1 MADKKVDYTENILEA
16 IKIVSQSTVDSVR
29 FDQTIKCVVV
39 KNDEA
44 ADGIYTVSNGSA
56 QFIAYSK
63 DTDYDIDDNV
73 MVTIPQ
79 GDYSQQKMIIGKYI
93 QKNTTPYVY
102 KDPLDYYVDITG
114 NLVTSNQSEYS
125 ILANFIP
132 AHAICPQG
140 PVARWSNFGTNLMPL
155 AGYDTLAIK
164 ADFMSW
170 LKGFNT
176 TSGNYGLKI
185 TITYLNT
192 NTDVNDDKEHQNWY
206 DEIMSAAAG
215 TADSIIE
222 EGMRNGAFAQ
232 KIFYF
237 DVDDFFGDP
246 YDYDTYYQQQALF
259 AIGDLGAIVD
269 IQVDLF
275 QGVIEINNSE
285 IGTFTNINGQLIP
298 WHNDIFTDELL
309 DNNIF
314 VKDIYLS
321 LGYNENQF
329 DNDKLIIYSKNS
341 LTYSSVIKNEDN
353 VKDIYARWIHKNDN
367 GEIVI
372 ISDLNSIPN
381 TTLNWYRYKLNV
393 IGDST
398 GGPSWTKLS
407 IENSGINPFY
417 ARVASDD
424 PFHCILIPNTSLDN
438 ERIKLVITY
447 GEGNITLFDTIIF
460 TNEQEVPSALSIK
473 QLSDFYLL
481 PTDSEKGVYNL
492 YDNTNSITTQL
503 FTNNNKQETIHPEKS
518 IRSLEPHFKGE
529 DDLISDI
536 EYIKWT
542 IPTEYTMFHPVNKQG
557 DSLFYTDEQG
567 NLIATNLSMGYSHGG
582 NEIVDWIDSFD
593 SDGNLVLE
601 YGSDNN
607 EYLKI
612 VDNVDWNFYYTID
625 ENYKNYCTNNVITCE
640 VIKDRIRYTASF
652 ILTFG
657 YNSTNGSDYTLN
669 VVFESVQQG
678 NRPEVALRADND
690 NLGKIKLHLFITD
703 QNNHP
708 LSWEDNSGLL
718 SETEIEWDWLYHV
731 GPNSYLPQYKYI
743 SHNNIPQYRK
753 ELNDINVMN
762 NNDQI
767 TPRYYVINGQDTT
780 NITSSI
786 IDEDTGLGVGRYDA
800 SLNYAVKVQSLNTE
814 VNHVKFCRT
823 ENGSFVNPGTVI
835 DANNNVLVNKGNR
848 LHTMYLCATEGIS
861 MNELYALKITVKHL
875 VRYDLVTYVPIPLY
889 RIYTNNSTNYLP
901 RYIGPTLIRYDSAG
915 NVGYYKDPCK
925 LTLTNLGSVSVLN
938 ETNTIKEIAA
948 DQFDKFKFEIFNP
961 RSTGDGYDYDEGINY
976 GMLDR
981 DNILQPVSTFM
992 ENNNPPY
999 GIQAKINDTD
1009 IYWTQPIICYQNLYP
1024 NGTVN
1029 QWDGVG
1035 LLLNEKEGYILGHS
1049 ISAGK
1054 KESDNT
1060 FTGVMLGDLGGSQH
1074 NLEAPISKHTGIY
1087 GFHHGSLSYAF
1098 TDEGNGFIGKSG
1110 KGRIYFDGNKAEIRS
1125 GAWDISYQ
1133 QNPGAQPYAHSGMLL
1148 DLDDGFI
1155 RMIKPGYYSVKAVKD
1170 EDDYLDANGLY
1181 QYIPYKF
1188 ATHYNEDNTYYL
1200 PTAFLNP
1207 TKPDDSTKL
1216 LEVTNENYIAN
1227 KFYIENVST
1236 IEYEFEHSP
1245 EIDDN
1250 NLLPVYDNQGRDTGN
1265 RLLVDITT
1273 STRTN
1278 INRIDY
1284 SYDGYLPAITYD
1296 INTYSYTII
1305 QKDNKEWVE
1314 RYLSKVEHYVYTLS
1328 TDENFNNSYYN
1339 SYRLPDF
1346 DSFTVLSDD
1355 EKAIIDSNKGPGGIL
1370 NYKWIYENY
1379 QNYEYC
1385 DKDNNPYDA
1394 FILYYTA
1401 DEHSRFID
1409 LGVNQQVYPL
1419 AIGRQQSLGARPFRV
1434 NWDGKVWITDGDF
1447 SGHINA
1453 KSGTLGD
1460 LEIVGQLVAGKY
1472 TPRSNKPGVYGAVI
1486 EGAYIWAEEL
1496 HCDYGDLGG
1505 WFVDKKGLYNLAYK
1519 TGSKSSASGTLG
1531 QIYLNSKADGINLWN
1546 AAIKVRGDRD
1556 SSSTGYMGWLKQY
1569 GSYEGLGIAYI
1580 DGSSESQNYT
1590 VIPATDTSYV
1600 MLGNWGA
1607 QLAYANSSEGGCIE
1621 FRPIS
1626 IPMGNDEWGFVGCQC
1641 FIDSTDG
1648 IYITAG
1654 IDYGDPSSASI
1665 GDSAPLQLTANTIT
1679 AKMYDAFKVET
1690 FQYFDAYAEH
1700 GIFSI
1705 EKDPDHFW
1713 WHLYCSIPGDK
1724 QHGIYAR
1731 FA

>member
-206 DEIMSAAAG
+206 DGIMSAAAG

-259 AIGDLGAIVD
+259 TIGDLGAIVD

-285 IGTFTNINGQLIP
+285 IGTFTDINGQLVS

-372 ISDLNSIPN
+372 INDLNSIPN

-398 GGPSWTKLS
+398 GGPSWTKLN
-407 IENSGINPFY
+407 IENSGISPFY

-481 PTDSEKGVYNL
+481 PTDFEKGVYNL

-582 NEIVDWIDSFD
+582 NEIVDWINSFD

-718 SETEIEWDWLYHV
+718 SGAEIEWDWLYHV

-948 DQFDKFKFEIFNP
+948 DQFDEFKFEIFNP

-1181 QYIPYKF
+1181 QYVPYKF

-1486 EGAYIWAEEL
+1486 EGAYIWAKEL
-1496 HCDYGDLGG
+1496 HCDHGDLGG
-1505 WFVDKKGLYNLAYK
+1505 WFVDKKGLYNRSWDIGGNK
-1519 TGSKSSASGTLG
+1519 QG
-1531 QIYLNSKADGINLWN
+1531 QVYLNSTNNGINLKN
-1546 AAIKVRGDRD
+1546 TTITVQ
-1556 SSSTGYMGWLKQY
+1556 SSADPQGQMIIGCLNTTGSFGLSYNDDIIDPYSMTTAHRALYLSSNSAQLYYNGGGAGWD
-1569 GSYEGLGIAYI
+1569 AYI
-1580 DGSSESQNYT
+1580 SVGSGVT
-1590 VIPATDTSYV
+1590 VQQAI
-1600 MLGNWGA
+1600 A
-1607 QLAYANSSEGGCIE
+1607 QMYANGGIKLSTV
-1621 FRPIS
+1621 F
-1626 IPMGNDEWGFVGCQC
+1626 GNSYSGH
-1641 FIDSTDG
+1641 IHAMS
-1648 IYITAG
+1648 AG
-1654 IDYGDPSSASI
+1654 ILCKVASYFEIVGPKSASI
-1665 GDSAPLQLTANTIT
+1665 ITIRNLSGDAQSSNPSNGTWELKINNTLLP
-1679 AKMYDAFKVET
+1679 
-1690 FQYFDAYAEH
+1690 AER
-1700 GIFSI
+1700 
-1705 EKDPDHFW
+1705 
-1713 WHLYCSIPGDK
+1713 